1 LSRWT
6 WQTNFVSANEF
17 LAPRGL
23 LFSRDLVFPRA
34 DLQSFAAD
42 LFMATVEAICRSDLF
57 GGGGVGGDDAR
68 RRRDLEK
75 RRDRGNLFVARRKVP
90 PRGSTSR
97 PRETR
102 GYAVC
107 QAKESLAFLPIL
119 LL

>member
-1 LSRWT
+1 
-6 WQTNFVSANEF
+6 
-17 LAPRGL
+17 
-23 LFSRDLVFPRA
+23 
-34 DLQSFAAD
+34 
-42 LFMATVEAICRSDLF
+42 
-57 GGGGVGGDDAR
+57 VGGDDAR

-75 RRDRGNLFVARRKVP
+75 RRDRDNLFVARRKVP

-119 LL
+119 LLQMPTCPKCQTQMPNHWTLFFSFLANSKMQKPFANSLRAALIY